1 MHKNDTKRK
10 RKKRVIGA
18 ESISVLTLCL
28 LLCGVYWVAVTLGNN
43 YGRKLS
49 DSEKSTAAVMAVG
62 NFISQNEGLAAFLG
76 LKMPDVTNNAPVN
89 QDDGSEIQRKARE
102 YIKYCNALYSDG
114 TNEEE
119 LQ

>member
-1 MHKNDTKRK
+1 MHKNDTKNR
-10 RKKRVIGA
+10 RKKRVIGV

-43 YGRKLS
+43 YGKKLT

-62 NFISQNEGLAAFLG
+62 NFISQNESLAAFLG
-76 LKMPDVTNNAPVN
+76 LKMPDIANTPTN
-89 QDDGSEIQRKARE
+89 QDESSEIQRKAHE
-102 YIKYCNALYSDG
+102 YIKYCNALYSEG
-114 TNEEE
+114 ANEEE

>member
-1 MHKNDTKRK
+1 MHKNKTKNRH
-10 RKKRVIGA
+10 KKRVIGV

-28 LLCGVYWVAVTLGNN
+28 LLCGVYWIAITLGNN
-43 YGRKLS
+43 YGKKLT

-62 NFISQNEGLAAFLG
+62 NFISQNESLSAFLG
-76 LKMPDVTNNAPVN
+76 LKMPEIANNSAR
-89 QDDGSEIQRKARE
+89 QDESSEIQRKARE
-102 YIKYCNALYSDG
+102 YIKYCNALYSEG